1 MSSFD
6 GKETGPRARLREA
19 VEHRAE
25 GQTEVELGGDGSM
38 EGRVGGGGGGRWSGR
53 RA

>member
-25 GQTEVELGGDGSM
+25 GQTEVELGGDGW
-38 EGRVGGGGGGRWSGR
+38 EVGGGVDGQVVVRKT
-53 RA
+53 